1 MSTLRQGL
9 SELSTKC
16 VPWRALQLELE
27 ARGLKLQVTVCA
39 QGYHYHP
46 DVWGRTSDGNGCD
59 EGHTAVVNRSTSSTQ
74 SSAPLCV
81 HAKWNRTR
89 GAAQSGGPVVN
100 ADGDPGAARRR
111 RRRDRAR
118 IDNGRTCEG
127 RDRPLANVA
136 AAVTDGA
143 RNGSRC
149 LSIRW
154 SDTGGCMPLAAALA
168 ALLSWPLEMD
178 ADEVAALGLRRRPD
192 DGCTHSLG
200 GSTFE
205 NV

>member
-1 MSTLRQGL
+1 VGLWSTR
-9 SELSTKC
+9 TAI
-16 VPWRALQLELE
+16 RALLAAGADVI
-27 ARGLKLQVTVCA
+27 ARGSTTV
-39 QGYHYHP
+39 
-46 DVWGRTSDGNGCD
+46 D
-59 EGHTAVVNRSTSSTQ
+59 
-74 SSAPLCV
+74 
-81 HAKWNRTR
+81 
-89 GAAQSGGPVVN
+89 
-100 ADGDPGAARRR
+100 
-111 RRRDRAR
+111 
-118 IDNGRTCEG
+118 CEG